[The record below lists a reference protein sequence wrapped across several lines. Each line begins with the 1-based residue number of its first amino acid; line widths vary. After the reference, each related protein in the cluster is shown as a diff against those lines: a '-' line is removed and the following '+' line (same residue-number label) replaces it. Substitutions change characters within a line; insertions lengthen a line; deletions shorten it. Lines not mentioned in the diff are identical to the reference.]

1 VAGKIKYL
9 DHTGDVGIQISAA
22 SLEEL
27 FVTAAQAMFQIIC
40 PRGKAAGIE
49 KFSIMVS
56 GNNTEELLVNW
67 LSELN
72 FIFQTEGVLLGD
84 VLEISFANDA
94 LAALIACEKINRQ
107 KHDIQ
112 MEIKAVTYHKLFV
125 KRTKSGWRAQ
135 VIFDI

>member
-1 VAGKIKYL
+1 MTAKITYL
-9 DHTGDVGIQISAA
+9 DHTGDVGIQIKA
-22 SLEEL
+22 STLQEL
-27 FVTAAQAMFQIIC
+27 FIAAAKEMFQIIC
-40 PRGKAAGIE
+40 PGGKTVNKE
-49 KFSIMVS
+49 KYSVIANGNSI
-56 GNNTEELLVNW
+56 EELFVNW

-84 VLEISFANDA
+84 FVEISISNNR
-94 LAALIACEKINRQ
+94 LVAAASGEKIDPE

-125 KRTKSGWRAQ
+125 KKLKNGWQAQ